1 MVENGAKCLT
11 VLAGVAYAAPVLP
24 SLLASQWMGHSV
36 PPKRALTKNS
46 VDALAFG
53 FALRSGSSLVDR
65 DAADERGKGIGCF
78 EASSFIRLF
87 LGAGT
92 QCGLLTVV

>member
-1 MVENGAKCLT
+1 MHGAKCLAA
-11 VLAGVAYAAPVLP
+11 LAGVAYAAPVRP
-24 SLLASQWMGHSV
+24 WRGHV
-36 PPKRALTKNS
+36 PMRALTKNS

-78 EASSFIRLF
+78 EASSFIRLP